1 MADHNDPNAVNT
13 IFSDID
19 VSAADVYDMFGFP
32 SAAADDTVVLALTF
46 ASVPEAGVLDTDM
59 LYRLRL
65 TAHPR
70 IPRASRDWSL
80 GALLK
85 YAEGVKDKYLDHFSV
100 AEIRVRS
107 PEPGRAKGSTPS
119 SRMVGDPGRPSRC
132 ASPSVSTGSSRTSRS
147 TPTSR
152 AAARSRSRTLCQLG
166 HPSRY
171 RIVTLTPTPP

>member
-19 VSAADVYDMFGFP
+19 VSAADFYDMFGFP

-70 IPRASRDWSL
+70 IPRASGDWSL

-107 PEPGRAKGSTPS
+107 PE
-119 SRMVGDPGRPSRC
+119 
-132 ASPSVSTGSSRTSRS
+132 
-147 TPTSR
+147 
-152 AAARSRSRTLCQLG
+152 Q
-166 HPSRY
+166 
-171 RIVTLTPTPP
+171 